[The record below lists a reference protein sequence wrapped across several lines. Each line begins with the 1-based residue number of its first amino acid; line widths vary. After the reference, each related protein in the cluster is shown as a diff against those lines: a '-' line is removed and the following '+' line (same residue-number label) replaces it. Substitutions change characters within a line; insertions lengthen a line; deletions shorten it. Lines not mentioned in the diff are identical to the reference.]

1 MIKKEEKKK
10 GGKKKGRGDEEEGG
24 GGEEEDKDDGKRIR
38 RRRRGFR
45 IKALP
50 PLLSLLL
57 KKWQL
62 GHRVL
67 VHPPSTTM
75 CACYTTQFEIYA
87 DYRCPLKE
95 SWVS

>member
-10 GGKKKGRGDEEEGG
+10 GGGDDEEGG

-67 VHPPSTTM
+67 VHTPSTTM
-75 CACYTTQFEIYA
+75 STCFTTQFKKCA
-87 DYRCPLKE
+87 DYKCPLRE
-95 SWVS
+95 